1 MHFISA
7 LAYPCDLSLRTENLV
22 HKNTVP
28 YKCVFFSLKP
38 QLWSHRCYGLQK
50 TPTSPHSYPSNHTPL
65 RFTYQC
71 RKQMTFPLV
80 YSVQCWP
87 TSKLWIQNPGA
98 PHSHAKLC
106 VTSPFLHLCFIKS
119 WHLGT
124 KSMTFPILLWRFP
137 WISAYYLGV
146 RQPHQEIIALYTCC
160 KYRVSRHGCQIKF
173 PSSTFVTICST
184 SVCHEP
190 AHNTFVY
197 CFLITAGG

>member
-1 MHFISA
+1 
-7 LAYPCDLSLRTENLV
+7 
-22 HKNTVP
+22 
-28 YKCVFFSLKP
+28 
-38 QLWSHRCYGLQK
+38 
-50 TPTSPHSYPSNHTPL
+50 
-65 RFTYQC
+65 
-71 RKQMTFPLV
+71 MTFPLV

-106 VTSPFLHLCFIKS
+106 VTSPFLHLRFIKS

-124 KSMTFPILLWRFP
+124 KSVMFPILLWRFP

-173 PSSTFVTICST
+173 PYSTFVTICST

-197 CFLITAGG
+197 CFLITAGGWLEVFRLAVTMCPSTFKVTEFRLISAFKQSQTPLQPASTNGLECSGRG